1 MIKSIEKEPLDKSYA
16 GKMKRIFDN
25 PMVEKLQTKTRRR
38 LIVLSVITWYLGLTA
53 LILYL
58 PSDYWIWG
66 PVFLLFFPL
75 MSFLNMSVRG
85 LTEIPVSGLDDRQAR
100 LKMRAYMQTYILGL
114 ILAFALGIVMVKF
127 NPDNGLKFRPFFA
140 GSLGLL
146 VALPAMVLAW
156 QLPTETPEEV

>member
-1 MIKSIEKEPLDKSYA
+1 MIKSTNKNNLDKSYA
-16 GKMKRIFDN
+16 GKMKRIFDH

-38 LIVLSVITWYLGLTA
+38 LIVLSVLTWYIGLTA

-58 PSDYWIWG
+58 PSAYEIWG

-85 LTEIPVSGLDDRQAR
+85 LTEIPISGLDDRQTR
-100 LKMRAYMQTYILGL
+100 LKMRAYMQSYLLGV
-114 ILAFALGIVMVKF
+114 ILAFALGVIVIKF
-127 NPDNGLKFRPFFA
+127 NPDNGLKFTPFFA

>member
-1 MIKSIEKEPLDKSYA
+1 MIKSVNNETLDKSYA
-16 GKMKRIFDN
+16 GKMKRVFEN

-38 LIVLSVITWYLGLTA
+38 LIVLSVITWYIGVNLLVLNFPIA
-53 LILYL
+53 
-58 PSDYWIWG
+58 YWIWG
-66 PVFLLFFPL
+66 PFFLLFFPL

-85 LTEIPVSGLDDRQAR
+85 LTEILVSALDDRQAK
-100 LKMRAYMQTYILGL
+100 LKMRAYMQTYVLGL
-114 ILAFALGIVMVKF
+114 ILAFAVGVIVVKF
-127 NPDNGLKFRPFFA
+127 NPDSGLKFTPFFG